1 MMCLTKL
8 MEYYNLNCIYRI
20 LNIIIIIQYLL
31 NKGQD
36 LHQGGILPSSICLDP
51 YWFNSAIA
59 YNVALARMISVY
71 HLRMIFFCIYFIL
84 NNKAYL
90 ISIKSIG
97 EVY

>member
-8 MEYYNLNCIYRI
+8 MAYYNLNCIYRI

-59 YNVALARMISVY
+59 YNVQCSDDFRLSSSHDLFLY
-71 HLRMIFFCIYFIL
+71 LHYF
-84 NNKAYL
+84 
-90 ISIKSIG
+90 
-97 EVY
+97 EQ